1 LLVQEHILHD
11 VPALGVA
18 ALERDVARGRD
29 RAGGVT
35 RGARGDQTKHLVPML
50 GGFERAS
57 LNARRRVAGGGRA
70 GYTDCTEA
78 VGDAGLT
85 RKKSLDILHQPNS
98 HTFPSKHFTG
108 GPRWV

>member
-70 GYTDCTEA
+70 GYTDCNEA
-78 VGDAGLT
+78 VMQD
-85 RKKSLDILHQPNS
+85 
-98 HTFPSKHFTG
+98 
-108 GPRWV
+108 